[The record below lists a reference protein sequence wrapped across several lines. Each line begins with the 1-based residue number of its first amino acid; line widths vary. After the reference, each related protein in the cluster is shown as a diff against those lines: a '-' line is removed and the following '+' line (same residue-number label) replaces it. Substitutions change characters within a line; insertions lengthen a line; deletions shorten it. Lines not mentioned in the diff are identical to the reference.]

1 MSLEAWFAVGT
12 VCYAAYVALALRWRR
27 VAAAPVAALVG
38 GLIAQAV
45 MATGRGVR
53 R

>member
-12 VCYAAYVALALRWRR
+12 VCYAAYVALALVGVSLLLLW
-27 VAAAPVAALVG
+27 PLLVG